1 MPKDKWLIIIRQNPR
16 FCLMTLIVIL
26 VGLMLWLN
34 NGVFIVLAAIFTF
47 LYFGLWL
54 KDNTRAFLNWIQRAK
69 GDFAIFGE
77 YADRFADMFLKNK
90 EGKR

>member
-1 MPKDKWLIIIRQNPR
+1 
-16 FCLMTLIVIL
+16 
-26 VGLMLWLN
+26 MLWLN

-90 EGKR
+90 EGKSTYWRKCKRGYQYTKKCVKSKSLFHS